1 MTTELI
7 CAGFGGQGVLTI
19 GKFIAKAGMKEGKNV
34 SWLPSYG
41 PEMRGGTANVST
53 VVSDEEIA
61 SPIVSFPDVL
71 VALNQPS
78 IDKFAPSIRPG
89 GILILNT
96 NMCPYGCKRD
106 DIVQIAAPLVD
117 IAKEIGDPMVLNM
130 LAIGVLIGKT
140 GLIKYE
146 TMEED
151 LTSYMKSRNPELLK
165 LNLEAIKRGI
175 DIAKNAK

>member
-19 GKFIAKAGMKEGKNV
+19 GKFLAKAGMKEGKNV

-53 VVSDEEIA
+53 VVSDEPIA
-61 SPIVSFPDVL
+61 SPIVSYPDIL

-78 IDKFAPSIRPG
+78 IDKFAPSIRPN
-89 GILILNT
+89 GILIYNT
-96 NMCPYGCKRD
+96 NMCPHGCKRE
-106 DIVQIAAPLVD
+106 DITTISAPMVD
-117 IAKEIGDPMVLNM
+117 IAKEIGNQMVLNM
-130 LAIGVLIGKT
+130 LAIGIIIGKT
-140 GLIKYE
+140 GIIKYE

-151 LTSYMKSRNPELLK
+151 LNSFMKDRNPELLE
-165 LNLEAIKRGI
+165 LNLKAIKHGMQI
-175 DIAKNAK
+175 GKG